1 MKKNVALFVLLSF
14 CFLSCERTDDKT
26 YKAYYPSQFEMQG
39 IKYICDYDWAVEH
52 RNEYTL
58 GKIIGY
64 LIYIEDEEDFI
75 KSYPGIEYVTFDVV
89 IGKQYE
95 DKYDRVPV
103 YEINEYKDRSIVTLA
118 DISNTYVQIDN

>member
-14 CFLSCERTDDKT
+14 CLLSCERTDDKT

-75 KSYPGIEYVTFDVV
+75 KSYYLCWKNEHEGRIKSFCESLFAVFFSDQDSIDVNSV
-89 IGKQYE
+89 IK
-95 DKYDRVPV
+95 DKKVC
-103 YEINEYKDRSIVTLA
+103 A
-118 DISNTYVQIDN
+118 ISK

>member
-14 CFLSCERTDDKT
+14 CLLSCERTDDKT

-52 RNEYTL
+52 
-58 GKIIGY
+58 
-64 LIYIEDEEDFI
+64 
-75 KSYPGIEYVTFDVV
+75 PGIEYVTFDVV